1 MYYRDLII
9 LLNAELAHWYQR
21 HAHEGYGG
29 FRQFQNGY
37 DSHVCLRYGA
47 RSSGNSPFFD
57 FDSFISRFLGEG
69 LARTAVGNQATFLR
83 FAALAFELGSGGSLA
98 GGQVQ

>member
-1 MYYRDLII
+1 MPTRDM
-9 LLNAELAHWYQR
+9 A
-21 HAHEGYGG
+21 
-29 FRQFQNGY
+29 
-37 DSHVCLRYGA
+37 DSGSSRTDMTRMCLRYGA
-47 RSSGNSPFFD
+47 RSGNSPFFD